1 MGMRWTGWRA
11 ATDSDE
17 HYVFAI
23 ALHAP
28 LP

>member
-1 MGMRWTGWRA
+1 MAGWGKTFLKVKWRA

-23 ALHAP
+23 AL
-28 LP
+28 